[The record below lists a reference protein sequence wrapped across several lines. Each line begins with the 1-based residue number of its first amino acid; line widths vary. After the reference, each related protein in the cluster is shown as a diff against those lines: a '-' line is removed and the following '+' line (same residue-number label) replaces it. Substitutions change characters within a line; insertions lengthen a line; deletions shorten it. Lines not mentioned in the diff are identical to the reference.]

1 MKRLLASALLFLS
14 TTGVALA
21 HDTGTP
27 HQEDPLLPSIV
38 APTVFLAGALVLVTA
53 VVLDHREMLSRRQ
66 ATAGVAVGAVGVVAG
81 IGLLFL

>member
-1 MKRLLASALLFLS
+1 MKRPLASALAFLA

-21 HDTGTP
+21 HDTGTA
-27 HQEDPLLPSIV
+27 HQEDPLLPSVV

-53 VVLDHREMLSRRQ
+53 VFLDHREMVSRRQ
-66 ATAGVAVGAVGVVAG
+66 ADAAVGLGAVGVLAG